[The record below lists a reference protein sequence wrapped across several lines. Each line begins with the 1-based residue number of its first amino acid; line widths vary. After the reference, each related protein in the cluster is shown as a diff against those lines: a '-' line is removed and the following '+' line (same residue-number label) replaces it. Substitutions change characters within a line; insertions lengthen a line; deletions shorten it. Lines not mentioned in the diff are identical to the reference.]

1 MSVKP
6 GSMADEPAAEAPP
19 EEEAL
24 AEGSDAP
31 ADVRDGGTAEEALP
45 ETEEEEENAD
55 EAAPESDEPPDGLSP
70 IPIKKRPP
78 PKKRI
83 ERPPQE
89 EIEAA
94 LDLLLRGVPPEDFD
108 PVALGACMEELQK
121 LKRDAVSQKNYLEAD
136 FYTQLIKRSQ
146 KAADV
151 SKFSTQCCGQLTYF
165 LEKQA
170 DAQDKVDETDRTW
183 QQIFQEFEETVDFK
197 MQKLTD
203 AQNEELDKF
212 DRERPTE
219 LTPGYTKHSVDYVA
233 MRKRERLLIRNE
245 DYVTADAVKRKADAL
260 EDEELTNQ
268 HLRLQDDLQR
278 QRNAKIEKHSQQF
291 SAFASWLNGRRHEMV
306 RARAKDMEGPL
317 RRLAH
322 YTRLVERIEKKGLP
336 PNPYHGFTTNRVS
349 RQESVTAVRKT
360 AQTPLDRD
368 PSKTKP
374 REKPP
379 IPGFRPTSA
388 MNKTAQLTKPKTAH

>member
-1 MSVKP
+1 VTESKP
-6 GSMADEPAAEAPP
+6 PGDDLTS
-19 EEEAL
+19 
-24 AEGSDAP
+24 
-31 ADVRDGGTAEEALP
+31 
-45 ETEEEEENAD
+45 
-55 EAAPESDEPPDGLSP
+55 

-78 PKKRI
+78 PKR
-83 ERPPQE
+83 RPEEPLQE
-89 EIEAA
+89 EIMAA
-94 LDLLLRGVPPEDFD
+94 LDLLLNDVPPEDFD
-108 PVALGACMEELQK
+108 PSTLVACMEELQK
-121 LKRDAVSQKNYLEAD
+121 LKRDAVSRKNYLEAD

-151 SKFSTQCCGQLTYF
+151 TNFSVQCCGHLTYF

-183 QQIFQEFEETVDFK
+183 QQLFEEFEETIDFK

-203 AQNEELDKF
+203 TQNEELDKF
-212 DRERPTE
+212 DRERPTA
-219 LTPGYTKHSVDYVA
+219 LTPGYNKHSVDYVA

-245 DYVTADAVKRKADAL
+245 DYVTADIVKRKADAI

-278 QRNAKIEKHSQQF
+278 QRNAIVEKHSQQF
-291 SAFASWLNGRRHEMV
+291 SAFASWVNGRRHDMV
-306 RARAKDMEGPL
+306 RARAHDMEGPL

-322 YTRLVERIEKKGLP
+322 YTRIVERIEKKGLP

-349 RQESVTAVRKT
+349 RQESVKAVRKT

-374 REKPP
+374 RERPP

-388 MNKTAQLTKPKTAH
+388 MNKTALITKPRKFAH

>member
-1 MSVKP
+1 VA
-6 GSMADEPAAEAPP
+6 GQEV
-19 EEEAL
+19 L
-24 AEGSDAP
+24 AEGANATADDGEAKAGRQPP
-31 ADVRDGGTAEEALP
+31 A
-45 ETEEEEENAD
+45 EEEEEEERD
-55 EAAPESDEPPDGLSP
+55 EAVSESEAPLDGLSP
-70 IPIKKRPP
+70 IPIKKRPRPRKRPEKP
-78 PKKRI
+78 P
-83 ERPPQE
+83 EE
-89 EIEAA
+89 EIAAA
-94 LDLLLRGVPPEDFD
+94 LDLLLQDVPPEDFD
-108 PVALGACMEELQK
+108 LVTLRACMDELEK
-121 LKRDAVSQKNYLEAD
+121 LKRDAVSQKNYLDAD

-146 KAADV
+146 KAADI
-151 SKFSTQCCGQLTYF
+151 STFSVQCCDQLTYF

-183 QQIFQEFEETVDFK
+183 QQLFREFEETVDLK
-197 MQKLTD
+197 IQKLTD

-212 DRERPTE
+212 DRERPTA
-219 LTPGYTKHSVDYVA
+219 LTPGYNKHSVDYVA

-245 DYVTADAVKRKADAL
+245 DYVTADAVKRRADAL

-291 SAFASWLNGRRHEMV
+291 NAFATWVNGRRHEMV

-349 RQESVTAVRKT
+349 RQESVKAVRKT

-368 PSKTKP
+368 SSKTKP

-388 MNKTAQLTKPKTAH
+388 MNKTAPLTKPRKIAH